1 MIRQLLNLVI
11 PKYRDLSVSRRSI
24 ICLSLQPRQ
33 VLDLL
38 ATDKSQC
45 FAQPCPIIIVNYASL
60 LGHVVKKGK
69 VSLH

>member
-24 ICLSLQPRQ
+24 ICLSLQPQQ
-33 VLDLL
+33 VIDLL
-38 ATDKSQC
+38 ATDKSQG
-45 FAQPCPIIIVNYASL
+45 FAQLCPMIVNYASL

-69 VSLH
+69 VLLH